1 MPDKTTSTIPTIKI
15 PSVVTVKDFAQKID
29 KPVAEIITVLLKNGF
44 LASINETLDFETIA
58 LIADELEFNAVEEK
72 INEQKVDV
80 ITPEQLAEILEQE
93 KEADKDLQP
102 RPPIVTI
109 LGHVDHGKT
118 TLLDAIRKTKVV
130 ETESGG
136 ITQNIT
142 AYQVKVNNRLIT
154 FVDTPGHQAFSK
166 MRARGGGL
174 ADISLLII
182 AADDGVRPQ
191 TKEVIKNLQDSKS
204 PMIVVINKIDKPGA
218 NIEKVKGQLTEAGI
232 LLEKRGGKVPVVEI
246 SAKNKIN
253 IDELLETILLS
264 ADILKI
270 TANWERQALGII
282 LESHLDQRRG
292 ALVTAIIKTGVLNEG
307 DSIIAG
313 AVMGTAR
320 QILDFNKKRI
330 MKALPGSPIT
340 IIGLDNVCKAG
351 SVLQVE
357 ESRSV
362 AKKKTKRSRL
372 EVAGNLLNTKVD
384 VKRINESMEAED
396 LPKLNIILKADAGGS
411 LEAIKQ
417 VLETVPQNEVLLN
430 ILSEKVGNITET
442 DVQLATASEAS
453 IYGFKVVAPSL
464 INQAAKKNKV
474 EIKIFEVI
482 YKMIDE
488 IKEQLSDLLEPEIV
502 RTDLGQMKVLAVFR
516 TEKAKMIVGGKI
528 IQGKVTKDSLLEI
541 KRDEEII
548 GKGKITQLRH
558 AQDNIEEVKKGMEC
572 GLTYLPE
579 GGLVKIKEGDLLK
592 FYLKEE
598 KKRKIE

>member
-1 MPDKTTSTIPTIKI
+1 MSEESTSTIPTIKI

-29 KPVAEIITVLLKNGF
+29 KPVSEIITVLLQNGF
-44 LASINETLDFETIA
+44 LASINETLDFETVA
-58 LIADELEFNAVEEK
+58 LIADELEFKAVEEK
-72 INEQKVDV
+72 INEQRVDV

-93 KEADKDLQP
+93 KEAKNLQL

-142 AYQVKVNNRLIT
+142 AYQVKVKNRLIT

-174 ADISLLII
+174 ADISVLIV

-191 TKEVIKNLQDSKS
+191 TKEVIKNLQASKS
-204 PMIVVINKIDKPGA
+204 PIIVAINKIDKPGA
-218 NIEKVKGQLTEAGI
+218 NVEKVKGQLTEAGI

-264 ADILKI
+264 ADIIKI
-270 TANWERQALGII
+270 TADWERTALGII

-292 ALVTAIIKTGVLNEG
+292 ALVTAIIKTGTLNEG

-313 AVMGTAR
+313 DAIGTAR
-320 QILDFNKKRI
+320 QILDFNRKRI
-330 MKALPGSPIT
+330 LKASPGSPIT
-340 IIGLDNVCKAG
+340 IIGLDNICKAG

-357 ESRSV
+357 ESRTV
-362 AKKKTKRSRL
+362 AKKKTKRSQL
-372 EVAGNLLNTKVD
+372 EATGNLLNTKVD
-384 VKRINESMEAED
+384 VKRINESMKTED

-417 VLETVPQNEVLLN
+417 VLETIPQDEVLLN

-442 DVQLATASEAS
+442 DIQLATASEAS
-453 IYGFKVVAPSL
+453 IYGFKVVAPSF
-464 INQAAKKNKV
+464 IKQAAKKNEI

-516 TEKAKMIVGGKI
+516 TEKTKMIVGGKI

-541 KRDEEII
+541 KRDEKII

-558 AQDNIEEVKKGMEC
+558 NQDNVEEGKKGMEC
-572 GLTYLPE
+572 GLTYSPE
-579 GGLVKIKEGDLLK
+579 GEMTKIKEGDLLK

-598 KKRKIE
+598 KKRKIK